1 MNKFYDFLKWRHM
14 GRGVQQSIF
23 LSRLGWA
30 AAALTIFWATYLP
43 ARAQEAPAGTLM
55 TSLRLIDTDDQ
66 EWLKQM
72 AERGYPIAQLSLGR
86 SYRLGKGVER
96 NPAQQLAWTKKAAD
110 QGFVWAQYE
119 MGRIFETGDGR
130 PADSSEALK
139 WYRLAG
145 AKDHLPALR
154 RLADLKEGADGG
166 EAWQKRFLMIEDQER
181 RFRAAMKDIKAEKLS
196 QDELFASL
204 DALGQQGFAKAEA
217 ELGGR
222 QIDGRGVPKNME
234 DGLRRLRKSSE
245 LGWSG
250 AMNGLGLVY
259 FFGRGVERDLTQA
272 VGYLKKAAHGNFIP
286 AYTWLA
292 KMTESGEGA
301 PQDIV
306 EAIGLYRMAAEQGD
320 AQAQRRLGELAE
332 QGHGMKKNLDL
343 AAQWYGKAAQ
353 AGDKAAKDA
362 LARLGVQAPAPTT
375 SNPAQQP
382 RPSNASLRAITL
394 AADGKCRHLSGEE
407 RRFVETVFK
416 EETAKQNIDQQ
427 AELEKAER
435 SVSNWSCNDMA
446 KAAIQNGLRASAMS
460 RLMPLQAKDAEV
472 RFWLAL
478 FPSKLVNRRCGFY
491 GVEKAEKLDRLSEQL
506 TQRLQTRA
514 KSDPELA
521 IVVPLA
527 EEEYANQANKSACD
541 AMARQKV
548 DNALKLSNNAAK
560 KGEREF

>member
-1 MNKFYDFLKWRHM
+1 MILGNGDSMGHGIPRFVFLK
-14 GRGVQQSIF
+14 
-23 LSRLGWA
+23 RLGLA
-30 AAALTIFWATYLP
+30 AAVLAAYWAICLP
-43 ARAQEAPAGTLM
+43 ARAQEAPAGTVM

-66 EWLKQM
+66 EWLKRM

-96 NPAQQLAWTKKAAD
+96 NPEQQLAWTKKAAD

-130 PADSSEALK
+130 PADSVEALK

-154 RLADLKEGADGG
+154 RLADLKDGADGG
-166 EAWQKRFLMIEDQER
+166 EAWQKRFLLIEDQER
-181 RFRAAMKDIKAEKLS
+181 RFRAALKDIKAEKLS
-196 QDELFASL
+196 PDELFARL
-204 DALGQQGFAKAEA
+204 DALGQQGVAKAEA

-245 LGWSG
+245 LGWPG

-259 FFGRGVERDLTQA
+259 FFGRGVERDLTKA
-272 VGYLKKAAHGNFIP
+272 VSYLKKAAHGNFIP

-353 AGDKAAKDA
+353 AGDKTAKDA
-362 LARLGVQAPAPTT
+362 LARLGVAEPAAKPPTSSTPVKLSLLGIQAM
-375 SNPAQQP
+375 
-382 RPSNASLRAITL
+382 SLS
-394 AADGKCRHLSGEE
+394 ADERCHHLSQDE
-407 RRFVETVFK
+407 RRFLDVVFK
-416 EETAKQNIDQQ
+416 EEAAKQSKDIQAEMEQANRNTAKWACDG
-427 AELEKAER
+427 KA
-435 SVSNWSCNDMA
+435 
-446 KAAIQNGLRASAMS
+446 KTAIQGGLRASALS
-460 RLMPLQAKDAEV
+460 RLAPLQAKDAEV
-472 RFWLAL
+472 KFWLVL
-478 FPSKLVNRRCGFY
+478 FPAKLINRRCGFY
-491 GVEKAEKLDRLSEQL
+491 GEEKAAQLDRLSGQL
-506 TQRLQTRA
+506 TQRLQTRL
-514 KSDPELA
+514 KSDQTLA
-521 IVVPLA
+521 VVVPLA
-527 EEEYANQANKSACD
+527 EEEFANQANKSACD
-541 AMARQKV
+541 AAARQKV
-548 DNALKLSNNAAK
+548 DNALKLANNAAK
-560 KGEREF
+560 KGGREF